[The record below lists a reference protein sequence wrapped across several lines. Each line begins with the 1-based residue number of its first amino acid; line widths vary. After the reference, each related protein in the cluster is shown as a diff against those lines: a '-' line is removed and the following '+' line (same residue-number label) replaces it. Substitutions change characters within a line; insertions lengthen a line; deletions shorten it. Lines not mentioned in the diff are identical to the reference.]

1 MHLRHLGTDL
11 FRDYWS
17 LRVARLDD
25 HFFEA
30 CGLLCAVVLVAFR
43 SMLVA
48 TAVQIDGDFLFI
60 DWVKFLS

>member
-11 FRDYWS
+11 FRDYRS

-30 CGLLCAVVLVAFR
+30 CGLLCAVVLLAF
-43 SMLVA
+43 SPMLDA
-48 TAVQIDGDFLFI
+48 TTVQIDGDFLFI